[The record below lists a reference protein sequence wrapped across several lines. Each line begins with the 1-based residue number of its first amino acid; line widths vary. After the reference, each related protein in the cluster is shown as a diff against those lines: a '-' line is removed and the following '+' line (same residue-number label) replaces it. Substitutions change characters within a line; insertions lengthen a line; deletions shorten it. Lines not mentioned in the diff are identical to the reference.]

1 MYYIGIDIGGMSF
14 KIGLVDN
21 NGKVVYKTKMTAVLN
36 DTESAVLGLK
46 EKIEETLKDNSL
58 TLKDIYGIG
67 IGSPGLISSAEG
79 VIECAYN
86 LGWLKFDIVNQLK
99 KYFDTTIKLS
109 NDANV
114 AALGEAIFGA
124 AKGYSD
130 VVMVTLGTGV
140 GGGVVIDKKLYEGGK
155 SKGTELGHVTLIY
168 GGEKCTCGRSGCVES
183 YVSAT
188 ALIRDTK
195 RAMEK
200 DKNSSMWKIVDG
212 NIENVNGATAFK
224 AFKEGDKT
232 ATEVV
237 NTYTAYLGEAL
248 MNFMNIF
255 RPEIIVIG
263 GGISGEGKYYTDM
276 IDKYCA
282 DRHYGFVNA
291 PKVEIVTAINGNDAG
306 IIGAASLIKA
316 D

>member
-14 KIGLVDN
+14 KVGLVDE

-36 DTESAVLGLK
+36 DTDSAVSGLV
-46 EKIEETLKDNSL
+46 EKIQQTLDENSL
-58 TLKDIYGIG
+58 TVKDIYGIG
-67 IGSPGLISSAEG
+67 IGSPGIISSKEG

-86 LGWLKFDIVNQLK
+86 LGWIKFDIVNRLK
-99 KYFDTTIKLS
+99 KYFDTEIKLS

-114 AALGEAIFGA
+114 AALGEAVFGA
-124 AKGYSD
+124 AKGYND

-140 GGGVVIDKKLYEGGK
+140 GGGVVIDGKLYEGGE

-168 GGEKCTCGRSGCVES
+168 GGEKCSCGRSGCVET

-188 ALIRDTK
+188 ALIRQTKNAMKNDKDT
-195 RAMEK
+195 M
-200 DKNSSMWKIVDG
+200 MWQIVDG
-212 NIENVNGATAFK
+212 DIEKVDGQTAFK
-224 AFKEGDKT
+224 AFKAGDKVGT
-232 ATEVV
+232 DVV
-237 NTYTAYLGEAL
+237 NTYTAYLGESL

-255 RPEIIVIG
+255 RPQIIVIG

-276 IDKYCA
+276 IEKYCA
-282 DRHYGFVNA
+282 DRHYGFLHA
-291 PKVEIVTAINGNDAG
+291 PVVKIVTASNGNDAG

-316 D
+316 